1 MGNEYWGIDIGGT
14 KTAFIIGDAQ
24 GRVLSRQEVPTKQ
37 YSGWQ
42 DLMEA
47 LVPKQGHPLAVGV
60 SCGSPLDSKLGM
72 VLSPP
77 NLPGWDEVPITDWLS
92 QRLGVPAY
100 LENDANACAL
110 AEWRYGAGQGTHS
123 MIYLTFG
130 TGFGAGLI
138 LDGRLYRGQHGMSG
152 EIGHVRYSRS
162 GPVGYG
168 KAGSYEGFCSG
179 GGIAQM
185 AGMTARET
193 VERADAGDKA
203 TIAVLR
209 RSARALGSACA
220 LLIDLFNP
228 QRIVIGSVFARAE
241 RWFRPDMERIISCEA
256 LPGSVAGCDVVA
268 AQLGDAVGD
277 LAALSVGIDGLEGER
292 RHA

>member
-60 SCGSPLDSKLGM
+60 SCGSPLDSRLGM
-72 VLSPP
+72 ILSPP

-138 LDGRLYRGQHGMSG
+138 LDDKLYRGQHGMSG
-152 EIGHVRYSRS
+152 EIGHVRYARS

-185 AGMTARET
+185 AGMSARET
-193 VERADAGDKA
+193 VERADAGDQA
-203 TIAVLR
+203 AIAVLR
-209 RSARALGSACA
+209 SSARALGSACA

-241 RWFRPDMERIISCEA
+241 RWFRPGMERMISREA
-256 LPGSVAGCDVVA
+256 LPGSAAGCDVVA
-268 AQLGDAVGD
+268 ARLGDAVGD
-277 LAALSVGIDGLEGER
+277 IAALSVGIDGLEGER
-292 RHA
+292 QHA

>member
-1 MGNEYWGIDIGGT
+1 MGHEYWGIDIGGT
-14 KTAFIIGDAQ
+14 KTAFIIGDMQ
-24 GRVLSRQEVPTKQ
+24 GHMLSRQEVQTKL
-37 YSGWQ
+37 YPGWQ

-47 LVPKQGHPLAVGV
+47 LVPKQGNPLAVGV

-72 VLSPP
+72 ILSPP

-92 QRLGVPAY
+92 NRLGVPAY
-100 LENDANACAL
+100 LDNDANACAL

-138 LDGRLYRGQHGMSG
+138 LDDRLYRGQHGMSG
-152 EIGHVRYSRS
+152 EIGHARYARG

-185 AGMTARET
+185 AGVSARET
-193 VERADAGDKA
+193 TARADAGDRA
-203 TIAVLR
+203 AIAVLR

-241 RWFRPDMERIISCEA
+241 RWFRPEMERMISREA

-277 LAALSVGIDGLEGER
+277 IAALSVGIDGLEGER

>member
-1 MGNEYWGIDIGGT
+1 MGHEYWGIDIGGT
-14 KTAFIIGDAQ
+14 KTAFIIGDMQ
-24 GRVLSRQEVPTKQ
+24 GHVLSRQEVPTKL
-37 YSGWQ
+37 YPGWQ

-47 LVPKQGHPLAVGV
+47 LVPKQGNPLAVGV

-72 VLSPP
+72 ILSPP

-92 QRLGVPAY
+92 NRLGVPAY

-138 LDGRLYRGQHGMSG
+138 LDDRLYRGQHGMSG
-152 EIGHVRYSRS
+152 EIGHARYARG

-185 AGMTARET
+185 AGVSARET
-193 VERADAGDKA
+193 TARADAGDRVA
-203 TIAVLR
+203 IAVLR
-209 RSARALGSACA
+209 RSARVLGSACA

-241 RWFRPDMERIISCEA
+241 RWFRPEMERMISREA

-268 AQLGDAVGD
+268 ARLGDTVGD
-277 LAALSVGIDGLEGER
+277 IAALSVGIDGLEGER

>member
-14 KTAFIIGDAQ
+14 KTAFIIGDVQ
-24 GRVLSRQEVPTKQ
+24 GRVLSRQEAPTKQ
-37 YSGWQ
+37 YSCWQ

-47 LVPKQGHPLAVGV
+47 LVPKQGNPLAVGV

-72 VLSPP
+72 ILSPP
-77 NLPGWDEVPITDWLS
+77 NLPGWDEVPITGWLS
-92 QRLGVPAY
+92 QRLGVPTY

-138 LDGRLYRGQHGMSG
+138 LDDRLYRGQHGMSG
-152 EIGHVRYSRS
+152 EIGHVRYARS

-193 VERADAGDKA
+193 VECADAGDMA
-203 TIAVLR
+203 AIAVLR

-241 RWFRPDMERIISCEA
+241 RWFRPDMELMISREA
-256 LPGSVAGCDVVA
+256 LPGSAAGCDVVA
-268 AQLGDAVGD
+268 ARLGDAVGD
-277 LAALSVGIDGLEGER
+277 IAALSVAIDGLEGER
-292 RHA
+292 HHA